1 MLTNGCFQCHV
12 YGPPPAHG
20 SAMKHITLLL
30 LLAANGYCQK
40 IEARALT
47 GNRDDSLITWKA
59 PRLLMT
65 NCPEALGDN
74 VTDDTAAL
82 QACAVATPQGGDLAL
97 SQGKTYLTSSQT
109 AHNGTPC
116 NIFIPHGIH
125 VWGNGSFLRTD
136 PTLSNT
142 NSSTLCLYQAGQLDY
157 ESVATHY
164 PTGTINVG
172 DSTITLTTHANA
184 ANFAPGDRIWIRGE
198 VVDLNN
204 IGLNRVSSA
213 NATTGVLTLYSPVRK
228 TYSTTPVVANAQPYT
243 GLDYAIHDLNF
254 LPGQIQATLA
264 TQIDGLVFSNVTIYT
279 TTSVGSE
286 PNQWNYIQNAVVTGG
301 STVSTFG
308 PLVDFGGRACT
319 NCRLTDYSL
328 SLIPNGTSG
337 PTVTAVNS
345 GEGAEGNIFDSVN
358 ITVASGSATGMDIS
372 NSTGTVSSNVNIVMG
387 DSATSAAYVTN
398 NGSGAAV
405 SPSFTGGSI
414 QTSASYAA
422 ILGASDVDNFAN
434 VSITLTGSA
443 AQCIHA
449 VGRANIRGGSCFGM
463 QPGASGVI
471 IEGAG
476 AMGTRVDGV
485 QFKASNT
492 ANHAFAVYVVDPG
505 AQQTLDPI
513 IIGNQILGYD
523 TVPIGIQNISHNANL
538 IVCANGAVANAG
550 IGCGH

>member
-1 MLTNGCFQCHV
+1 
-12 YGPPPAHG
+12 
-20 SAMKHITLLL
+20 MKLITIFLLV
-30 LLAANGYCQK
+30 AGVGYSQK
-40 IEARALT
+40 IQALAT
-47 GNRDDSLITWKA
+47 SGYRDDSLLTWKA
-59 PRLLMT
+59 PVSLMT
-65 NCPEALGDN
+65 NCLEAVGDN

-82 QACAVATPQGGDLAL
+82 VACAAATPQSGMLIL
-97 SQGKTYLTSSQT
+97 KQGKTYYTATQT

-125 VWGNGSFLRTD
+125 IYGNGATIRTD

-142 NSSTLCLYQAGQLDY
+142 NSATLCLYQAGQIDY

-228 TYSTTPVVANAQPYT
+228 TYSTTPVVANVQAYT
-243 GLDYAIHDLNF
+243 GLDYRISDLTF

-264 TQIDGLVFSNVTIYT
+264 TQIDGLTFSGVNIYT

-286 PNQWNYIQNAVVTGG
+286 PNQWNYIQNAVQTGG

-308 PLVDFGGRACT
+308 PLVDYGGRACT
-319 NCRLTDYSL
+319 NCRLTNYSL
-328 SLIPNGTSG
+328 SLIPTGATG
-337 PTVTAVNS
+337 APTVTAVNA
-345 GEGAEGNIFDSVN
+345 GEGAEGSVFDS
-358 ITVASGSATGMDIS
+358 IDLTVASGTATGFDLS
-372 NSTGTVSSNVNIVMG
+372 NSTGSALTNVSIVMG

-405 SPSFTGGSI
+405 SPSYTGGTI

-422 ILGASDVDNFAN
+422 ILGASDVDNFTN
-434 VSITLTGSA
+434 VAITLTGSA

-471 IEGAG
+471 IEGAA

-523 TVPIGIQNISHNANL
+523 TVPIGVQNISHNANL